1 VAVHD
6 EAMMMAIDVAPGPL
20 RRAMPILTATTV
32 APAMMT
38 IPSDERRAG
47 LMPINQPAR

>member
-1 VAVHD
+1 MAAHND
-6 EAMMMAIDVAPGPL
+6 AIMMAVEAAPGPL
-20 RRAMPILTATTV
+20 RWAMPILTGTTD
-32 APAMMT
+32 APAVMT

>member
-1 VAVHD
+1 MAVHD
-6 EAMMMAIDVAPGPL
+6 KAMMMAIEVALGPL
-20 RRAMPILTATTV
+20 RRAMHILTGTTS
-32 APAMMT
+32 APAVMT